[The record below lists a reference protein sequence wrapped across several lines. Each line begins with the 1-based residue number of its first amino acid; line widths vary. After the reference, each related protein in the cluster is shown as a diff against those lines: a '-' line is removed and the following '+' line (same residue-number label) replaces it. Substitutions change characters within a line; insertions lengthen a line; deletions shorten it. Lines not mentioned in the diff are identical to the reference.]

1 MKAKDVLRLLNITR
15 PTLTKYV
22 KEGKVKVD
30 ATINGQYVYNDRS
43 VFELMRGGSSRKNV
57 IYARVSTGKQ
67 KKDLEEQVNT
77 ISKFMSQNGVKIDEI
92 YSEIKTG
99 IHFDR
104 KEFLRLLDDILK
116 NEIDTVYVSY
126 KDRLT
131 RTSFGMIEKL
141 FQSHG
146 VRIVI
151 ISEIDNPKTNEQ
163 EFLEEIVTLIHSY
176 SMKLYSKRRKEKLEL
191 VAKDLELEQKV
202 PIS

>member
-202 PIS
+202 PIL

>member
-77 ISKFMSQNGVKIDEI
+77 ISKFMS
-92 YSEIKTG
+92 
-99 IHFDR
+99 
-104 KEFLRLLDDILK
+104 
-116 NEIDTVYVSY
+116 
-126 KDRLT
+126 
-131 RTSFGMIEKL
+131 
-141 FQSHG
+141 
-146 VRIVI
+146 
-151 ISEIDNPKTNEQ
+151 
-163 EFLEEIVTLIHSY
+163 
-176 SMKLYSKRRKEKLEL
+176 
-191 VAKDLELEQKV
+191 
-202 PIS
+202 